1 MAAALDALFTPSAL
15 VVPTPGTDAA
25 DLWPALEDFARV
37 VARLHAVDDV
47 TSELVRLRGASQHA
61 CRLCRSRRSQA
72 AIAAGAD
79 DATFAA
85 VDGDRSRL
93 SDPQRAAL
101 ALVDAMVWTP
111 TAIPAE
117 VVADVRRTLRPEQA
131 VEVVVDVVRNAQNKI
146 AVALGA
152 DAANVTS
159 GVELYDL
166 SDEGDVVVV
175 GVAGV

>member
-1 MAAALDALFTPSAL
+1 M
-15 VVPTPGTDAA
+15 PTPGTDAA
-25 DLWPALEDFARV
+25 DLWPAMEDFARV
-37 VARLHAVDDV
+37 VARLDALDDV
-47 TSELVRLRGASQHA
+47 TSELVRLRGASQHD

-85 VDGDRSRL
+85 VDGDRARL
-93 SDPQRAAL
+93 TDSQRAAL

-111 TAIPAE
+111 AAIPAE
-117 VVADVRRTLRPEQA
+117 VVAEVRRTLRPEQA
-131 VEVVVDVVRNAQNKI
+131 VEVVLDVVRNAQNKI

-166 SDEGDVVVV
+166 SVEGDVVVV
-175 GVAGV
+175 GVAGA